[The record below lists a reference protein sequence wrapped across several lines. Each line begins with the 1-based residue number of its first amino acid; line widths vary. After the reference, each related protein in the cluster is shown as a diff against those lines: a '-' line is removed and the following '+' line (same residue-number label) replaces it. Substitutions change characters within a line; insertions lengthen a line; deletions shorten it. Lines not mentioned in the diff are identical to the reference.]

1 MKTLSPSPRSS
12 RATAAHRAAG
22 FTLAE
27 LLLVVVVIAVL
38 ASLLLP
44 ALARSKARAQALYCL
59 RNLQQLQQAWTM
71 YADENSGWLPG
82 VIGGSYPG
90 RGRWV
95 SGWLDFSSSPDN
107 TNALYLTDPAFS
119 QLATYAPTPGIYRCP
134 SDHSAVRIGGREHPR
149 IRSVSMNC
157 WMNYVG
163 TAQIGQDEF
172 RVFRRADDIV
182 EPPPQKAWVFMDERE
197 DSINDGLF
205 QTNLKRRG
213 VQARIVDY
221 PASYHGRS
229 AGMAFADGHAEIK
242 RWVDRRT
249 TPPMRVR
256 QLLDLD
262 VPSPDNPD
270 VAWLQERSSSARND
284 VQ

>member
-1 MKTLSPSPRSS
+1 MAPR
-12 RATAAHRAAG
+12 TAG
-22 FTLAE
+22 FTMVE
-27 LLLVVVVIAVL
+27 LLLVVVVVAVL

-44 ALARSKARAQALYCL
+44 AVARSKGRAQALYCL
-59 RNLQQLQQAWTM
+59 RNLQQLQQAWMM
-71 YADENSGWLPG
+71 YADDNSGWLPG

-90 RGRWV
+90 PGRWV

-107 TNALYLTDPAFS
+107 TNTLYLTDSRYS
-119 QLATYAPTPGIYRCP
+119 QLAGFVSTPAVYRCP
-134 SDHSAVRIGGREHPR
+134 SDRSVVRIDGQEHPR
-149 IRSVSMNC
+149 TRSVSLNC

-163 TAQIGQDEF
+163 SAQIGQDEF
-172 RVFRRADDIV
+172 RVFRKADDILN
-182 EPPPQKAWVFMDERE
+182 PPPEKAWVFMDERE

-205 QTNLKRRG
+205 QTNLKQRG
-213 VQARIVDY
+213 VQARIVDF

-242 RWVDRRT
+242 RWLDRRT
-249 TPPMRVR
+249 TPPLRIR

-284 VQ
+284 VE